1 MRNTTHKKARSFF
14 NKIKTEYELSEDE
27 IILLEG
33 CCENLSIYWIA
44 CDLLS
49 VDGLTFKNEKTG
61 QIRKNPAV
69 EITKNA
75 WAGFL
80 AGCRILQICQ
90 PGEPNKGG
98 RGIKS

>member
-1 MRNTTHKKARSFF
+1 MKQTTHKKARAFF
-14 NKIKTEYELSEDE
+14 KQIKAEYELSRDE

-33 CCENLSIYWIA
+33 CCENLSMYWLAADSIA
-44 CDLLS
+44 

-69 EITKNA
+69 EICKNS

-80 AGCRILQICQ
+80 AGCRILQVCQ
-90 PGEPNKGG
+90 PGEKPKGG
-98 RGIKS
+98 RGIKK